1 MNRRRHVRLSLDLL
15 RGFRAAALHLS
26 FTRAARELSVTQSA
40 ISREVRTLEEQVG
53 QPLFHRINRAL
64 QLTQAGEELFRAAD
78 EALALVDAAAER
90 IAGPG
95 RTLAVTTTTALAS
108 LWLVPRLPQFTRRHA
123 GIDVRIVASNELLDL
138 ERERLD
144 IAIRYL
150 LPGADIA
157 GGEHLVDYR
166 QFPVCSPALAR
177 DPARPLRSPAD
188 LAQHV
193 LLDFETVLYG
203 RAWYDWQRW
212 SSAVKLRRS
221 RTAGLMRFSHYDQ
234 VVQAAL
240 EGGGVAI
247 GKTPHLT
254 RLLREG
260 RLVAPFGREW
270 VAELGSFDL
279 VFAPGAAGRSD
290 IAAFVAWLRGEVE
303 GDGQWEPAAPV
314 ARRRLPKAPAGSK
327 AARR

>member
-40 ISREVRTLEEQVG
+40 ISREVRTLEEQIG
-53 QPLFHRINRAL
+53 QPLFHRVNRAL

-78 EALALVDAAAER
+78 EALALVDSAAER
-90 IAGPG
+90 LAGAG
-95 RTLAVTTTTALAS
+95 RSLGVTTTTALAS
-108 LWLVPRLPQFTRRHA
+108 LWLVPRLPRFARTHT
-123 GIDVRIVASNELLDL
+123 GIDVRIAASNEILDL
-138 ERERLD
+138 EREQLD
-144 IAIRYL
+144 IAIRFL
-150 LPGADIA
+150 LPGGDIA

-166 QFPVCSPALAR
+166 TFPVCAPALAR
-177 DPARPLRSPAD
+177 SRTRPLRTPAD

-203 RAWYDWQRW
+203 RPWYDWERW
-212 SSAVKLRRS
+212 FGAVKLRRM
-221 RTAGLMRFSHYDQ
+221 RTSGLMRFSHYDQ

-254 RLLREG
+254 QHLREG
-260 RLVAPFGREW
+260 RLVAPFGRPW
-270 VAELGSFDL
+270 VAELGSFCL
-279 VFAPGAAGRSD
+279 VFARRAAGRSD
-290 IAAFVAWLRGEVE
+290 VADFVAWLRAEVQE
-303 GDGQWEPAAPV
+303 DERLSRLAGAE
-314 ARRRLPKAPAGSK
+314 RRRTPRAAGRSAPAH
-327 AARR
+327 R